1 MEYGRLG
8 GTGLKV
14 SEFSYGSWVTFGKQV
29 DVGAAA
35 DILGTAY
42 DQGVNF
48 FDNAEGHLPEQGVDI
63 RVIQVL
69 LGHAK
74 LETTALFDP
83 RRRQHGPRHQEPT
96 GAAGRQPREP
106 ISARLTTASAPSM

>member
-1 MEYGRLG
+1 MEYRRLG

-48 FDNAEGHLPEQGVDI
+48 FDNAEGYE
-63 RVIQVL
+63 
-69 LGHAK
+69 
-74 LETTALFDP
+74 
-83 RRRQHGPRHQEPT
+83 
-96 GAAGRQPREP
+96 AGNSEKVMGEA
-106 ISARLTTASAPSM
+106 IARLGWSRDSFIVSSKVFFGAPSRRSGASAPST

>member
-1 MEYGRLG
+1 MEYRRLG

-48 FDNAEGHLPEQGVDI
+48 FDNAEGYEAGNSEKVMGEAI
-63 RVIQVL
+63 AR
-69 LGHAK
+69 LGWTRDSFIVSSKVCSA
-74 LETTALFDP
+74 TIWMG
-83 RRRQHGPRHQEPT
+83 RRRQSGWSFWRSRR
-96 GAAGRQPREP
+96 G
-106 ISARLTTASAPSM
+106 